1 MSVLSDHSLLLDALL
16 LGVSDEVYVLD
27 AASMQLL
34 ATSASVLAHRQQSL
48 AVLQQLPVE
57 SLVGVSLHELRA
69 YSAEHSSTM
78 QIARSRPEP
87 GLLSILD
94 KQTLNEQTLNEHTL
108 DEHTLDEHKLLR
120 IMTMPSPAQSLLLI
134 FKAAALKPAVANI
147 GYQPPALDGS
157 EALFHAMV
165 SNTPGLVF
173 QFERA
178 LNGDVNFVYL
188 SEGCQA
194 LLGLSVDALKQ
205 QPLLFY
211 DLMNSRD
218 REVLRRRL
226 ALSASK
232 LSLLD
237 WEGRVWIDG
246 WHDIKWINVRAFPRL
261 LANGSIQWV
270 GIMMNITQSKNE
282 KHEIEQSRRDLAQ
295 LTAHMEQIKED
306 ERSRIARE
314 IHDDVGG
321 NLTVI
326 KIGLA
331 AIINRL
337 KPEQNALLAQAQR
350 LEAIVDNT
358 FSAVHRI
365 ASDLRPSVLD
375 LGIVAALE
383 WQCREFERQ
392 LTISCQFAST
402 QAEIDVSMEQAIT
415 LFRICQESMS
425 NIAKHADATQVV
437 VDLTANANEIVMT
450 IRDNGIGINSADALK
465 VNAFGLRGMQ
475 ERVTALQG
483 SFNITNRS
491 LLGASGTLTT
501 VRLPV

>member
-1 MSVLSDHSLLLDALL
+1 MPALADHSLRSDPSMPLDPSMQLDPSMLLDALL
-16 LGVSDEVYVLD
+16 GGVSDEVYVFD

-34 ATSASVLAHRQQSL
+34 AASASVLVNSQHSL
-48 AVLQQLPVE
+48 VALQQLPLE
-57 SLVGVSLHELRA
+57 SLVGISQHELRR
-69 YSAEHSSTM
+69 YIAEPTTCLEFVSLLPDQASGT
-78 QIARSRPEP
+78 
-87 GLLSILD
+87 LLSAC
-94 KQTLNEQTLNEHTL
+94 
-108 DEHTLDEHKLLR
+108 KLLR
-120 IMTMPSPAQSLLLI
+120 CMTIASARQTLLLI
-134 FKAAALKPAVANI
+134 LKQAAIKPESVNA
-147 GYQPPALDGS
+147 GKQQPALDGS

-173 QFERA
+173 QFERG
-178 LNGDVNFVYL
+178 LNGEVNFVYL

-194 LLGLSVDALKQ
+194 LLGLDVDELKQ

-211 DLMNSRD
+211 ALMSSRD
-218 REVLRRRL
+218 GGTLRRRL
-226 ALSASK
+226 ILSALK

-321 NLTVI
+321 NLTAI

-337 KPEQNALLAQAQR
+337 KPEQSALLAQAQS

-358 FSAVHRI
+358 FSAVQRI

-392 LTISCQFAST
+392 LAIPCQFSSA
-402 QAEIDVSMEQAIT
+402 QAELDVTIEQAIT

-425 NIAKHADATQVV
+425 NIAKHAHAAQVK
-437 VDLTANANEIVMT
+437 VDLTANAYEIVMT
-450 IRDNGIGINSADALK
+450 ISDNGVGISSADALK
-465 VNAFGLRGMQ
+465 VNAFGLRGMH

-483 SFNITNRS
+483 SFSIANTR
-491 LLGASGTLTT
+491 LPGTLTT

>member
-1 MSVLSDHSLLLDALL
+1 MSVLPENSLLLNALM
-16 LGVSDEVYVLD
+16 LGISDEVYVLD
-27 AASMQLL
+27 AVSLQLL
-34 ATSASVLAHRQQSL
+34 AASASALANNHQSL
-48 AVLQQLPVE
+48 EALQQLPLE
-57 SLVGVSLHELRA
+57 HILGISQPQLRLYA
-69 YSAEHSSTM
+69 SEQHAPM
-78 QIARSRPEP
+78 QFV
-87 GLLSILD
+87 GLLPDLALPDFAASAQLSPQPSLRLMTIASA
-94 KQTLNEQTLNEHTL
+94 KQ
-108 DEHTLDEHKLLR
+108 
-120 IMTMPSPAQSLLLI
+120 PLLLLL
-134 FKAAALKPAVANI
+134 KTATPVKSAADHVD
-147 GYQPPALDGS
+147 YRQPALDGS

-173 QFERA
+173 QFEYA
-178 LNGDVNFVYL
+178 QNGEVSFVYL
-188 SEGCQA
+188 SEGCHA
-194 LLGLSVDALKQ
+194 LLGVSVDELKQ

-211 DLMNSRD
+211 ALMNSHDRD
-218 REVLRRRL
+218 TLHRRL

-246 WHDIKWINVRAFPRL
+246 WYDTKWINVRAFPRL
-261 LANGSIQWV
+261 LSNGSIQWV
-270 GIMMNITQSKNE
+270 GIMINITQSKNE

-295 LTAHMEQIKED
+295 LTAHMEQIKEK

-337 KPEQNALLAQAQR
+337 NADQTALLEQAQR
-350 LEAIVDNT
+350 LEGIVDNT

-392 LTISCQFAST
+392 LAIPCQFSSN
-402 QAEIDVSMEQAIT
+402 QAEIEVTMEQAIT

-425 NIAKHADATQVV
+425 NIAKHAQAAHVA
-437 VDLTANANEIVMT
+437 VDLSGSAYEIVMT
-450 IRDNGIGINSADALK
+450 ISDDGVGINAADALK
-465 VNAFGLRGMQ
+465 VNAFGLRGIQ
-475 ERVTALQG
+475 ERVIALQG
-483 SFNITNRS
+483 SFNIINRS
-491 LLGASGTLTT
+491 LYAASGTLTT
-501 VRLPV
+501 IKLPV

>member
-1 MSVLSDHSLLLDALL
+1 MSLLPNNSLLLDALM
-16 LGVSDEVYVLD
+16 LGMSDEVYVLD
-27 AASMQLL
+27 TVSMQLI
-34 ATSASVLAHRQQSL
+34 AVSASVLSSRQQGLNELQLLPLDSL
-48 AVLQQLPVE
+48 LGISKEELRRNVAEHHAPTPFV
-57 SLVGVSLHELRA
+57 VSLPDLATPPISLE
-69 YSAEHSSTM
+69 
-78 QIARSRPEP
+78 SRP
-87 GLLSILD
+87 LRTMTIQ
-94 KQTLNEQTLNEHTL
+94 KIAQTLLVMLKTAVVTKSVATSVSYQQ
-108 DEHTLDEHKLLR
+108 
-120 IMTMPSPAQSLLLI
+120 PVQ
-134 FKAAALKPAVANI
+134 ALE
-147 GYQPPALDGS
+147 GS

-178 LNGDVNFVYL
+178 VNGDVSFVYL

-194 LLGLSVDALKQ
+194 LLGLSVDELKQ

-211 DLMNSRD
+211 ALMNSRD
-218 REVLRRRL
+218 RARLRRRL
-226 ALSASK
+226 ELSASK

-246 WHDIKWINVRAFPRL
+246 WYDTKWINVRSFPRL
-261 LANGSIQWV
+261 LANGSIQWM

-337 KPEQNALLAQAQR
+337 NADQNVLLAKAQS
-350 LEAIVDNT
+350 LEDIVDST

-392 LTISCQFAST
+392 MTIPCQFSSS

-425 NIAKHADATQVV
+425 NIAKHAHA
-437 VDLTANANEIVMT
+437 ANVTVNLSASVNEIVMM
-450 IRDNGIGINSADALK
+450 INDDGVGINSADALK

-483 SFNITNRS
+483 SFNIVNTSMRG
-491 LLGASGTLTT
+491 LQGTLTT
-501 VRLPV
+501 IRLPV

>member
-16 LGVSDEVYVLD
+16 LGVSDEVYVFD
-27 AASMQLL
+27 VASMQLL
-34 ATSASVLAHRQQSL
+34 ATSASVLANSQQSL
-48 AVLQQLPVE
+48 TALQQLPLE
-57 SLVGVSLHELRA
+57 SLIGVSQHDLRRYLVEYKTSTEFA
-69 YSAEHSSTM
+69 NLLPDLSSAT
-78 QIARSRPEP
+78 
-87 GLLSILD
+87 LLP
-94 KQTLNEQTLNEHTL
+94 
-108 DEHTLDEHKLLR
+108 EHKLLR
-120 IMTMPSPAQSLLLI
+120 VKTVALAAQTLLLI
-134 FKAAALKPAVANI
+134 LKSAVIKPVTLSA
-147 GYQPPALDGS
+147 GYQQPALDGS

-178 LNGDVNFVYL
+178 QNGDVNFVYL

-194 LLGLSVDALKQ
+194 LLGLSVDELKQ

-211 DLMNSRD
+211 ALMNSRD
-218 REVLRRRL
+218 RATLQRRL
-226 ALSASK
+226 TLSASK

-237 WEGRVWIDG
+237 WDGRVWIDG

-337 KPEQNALLAQAQR
+337 NADQIALLVQAQS
-350 LEAIVDNT
+350 LEAIVDDT

-392 LTISCQFAST
+392 LTIPCQFSSS
-402 QAEIDVSMEQAIT
+402 QAEIDVTMEQAIT

-425 NIAKHADATQVV
+425 NIAKHAHAAHVA
-437 VDLTANANEIVMT
+437 VDLTASMHEIVMT
-450 IRDNGIGINSADALK
+450 IRDDGVGINSADALK

-483 SFNITNRS
+483 SFNITNTS
-491 LLGASGTLTT
+491 LQNVNSKESGTLTT

>member
-1 MSVLSDHSLLLDALL
+1 MSALSDHSLRFDPTSMLLDQRMLLDALL
-16 LGVSDEVYVLD
+16 RGVSDEVYVFD

-34 ATSASVLAHRQQSL
+34 VTSASVLANSQQSL
-48 AVLQQLPVE
+48 AALQQLPLE
-57 SLVGVSLHELRA
+57 SLVGISQHELRR
-69 YSAEHSSTM
+69 YTAEHITSLEFFSLLPDQAAAT
-78 QIARSRPEP
+78 
-87 GLLSILD
+87 LLSERKSLRCMTIASAT
-94 KQTLNEQTLNEHTL
+94 QT
-108 DEHTLDEHKLLR
+108 
-120 IMTMPSPAQSLLLI
+120 LLLI
-134 FKAAALKPAVANI
+134 LKKAAITPAAVNA
-147 GYQPPALDGS
+147 GKQQPALDGS
-157 EALFHAMV
+157 EALFYAMV

-178 LNGDVNFVYL
+178 LNGEVNFVYL

-194 LLGLSVDALKQ
+194 LLGLGVDELKK

-211 DLMNSRD
+211 ALMSSRD
-218 REVLRRRL
+218 RDTLRRRL
-226 ALSASK
+226 TLSALK

-321 NLTVI
+321 NLTAI

-337 KPEQNALLAQAQR
+337 KPEQSALLAQAQS

-365 ASDLRPSVLD
+365 ASDLRPSMLD

-392 LTISCQFAST
+392 LAIPCQFSST
-402 QAEIDVSMEQAIT
+402 QAEIDVTIEQAIT

-425 NIAKHADATQVV
+425 NIAKHAHAAQVK
-437 VDLTANANEIVMT
+437 VDLTVSAYEIVMT
-450 IRDNGIGINSADALK
+450 ISDNGVGINSADALK
-465 VNAFGLRGMQ
+465 VNAFGLRGMH

-483 SFNITNRS
+483 SFSIANTR
-491 LLGASGTLTT
+491 LPGTLTT